1 MVTKPKPATEET
13 TKEATAPETEAATTQ
28 ETPVATEEFKP
39 QLMVANVAPVEVP
52 AAPKLIKVKVNIGT
66 IEFEKGNFRCGAILE
81 VTDDEYRRIKD
92 YVTVIA

>member
-13 TKEATAPETEAATTQ
+13 TKEETAPETEAATTQ

-39 QLMVANVAPVEVP
+39 QLMVANVAPTEAP
-52 AAPKLIKVKVNIGT
+52 APKLIKVKVNIGT